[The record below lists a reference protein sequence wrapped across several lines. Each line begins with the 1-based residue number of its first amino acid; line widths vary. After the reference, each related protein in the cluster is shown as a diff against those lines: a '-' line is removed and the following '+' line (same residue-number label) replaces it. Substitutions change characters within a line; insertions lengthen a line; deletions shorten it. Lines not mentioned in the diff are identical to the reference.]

1 MDVLDQ
7 DVKKPRPGD
16 VTISQLRVTERFVAS
31 PSVVF
36 KFEERCLTRV
46 FPWSDMI
53 HRLNDRLMLQGIVS
67 EEEALQVLSNEAA
80 TGVTGAWLEV
90 AAIC

>member
-36 KFEERCLTRV
+36 KFEERCLDTG
-46 FPWSDMI
+46 FPVERHDS
-53 HRLNDRLMLQGIVS
+53 S
-67 EEEALQVLSNEAA
+67 P
-80 TGVTGAWLEV
+80 
-90 AAIC
+90 